1 MTLTLT
7 NDAEVLLFSDLH
19 LSENLQSAIDDM
31 NFQKPSEIQA
41 KSYAHIIEGI
51 DIIAQAP
58 TGSGKT
64 CAYGI
69 PLLEKLIKTQM
80 KFKLLS
86 YVLHVNL

>member
-7 NDAEVLLFSDLH
+7 NDAEVLFFSDLH

-31 NFQKPSEIQA
+31 NFEKPSEIQA

-64 CAYGI
+64 
-69 PLLEKLIKTQM
+69 
-80 KFKLLS
+80 
-86 YVLHVNL
+86 